1 VHVDTN
7 IHTYKHTNLLDRT
20 ALYEVIIMFCQATTG
35 MLVAAVAAAAVIAVG
50 RRKMQDLE
58 NDGPKSNAQEAT

>member
-1 VHVDTN
+1 
-7 IHTYKHTNLLDRT
+7 
-20 ALYEVIIMFCQATTG
+20 MFCQATTG

-58 NDGPKSNAQEAT
+58 NDGPNLMHKKLRK